1 MARFWKGYQRC
12 DASHRA
18 PRVSYGILT
27 PKCSTDILVHY
38 RVAPQDQPCIDPTIL
53 LLDPNNPHRAD
64 TVGPHTSSDDNQ
76 AANLFTKYVRS
87 TEETPDA
94 AVLLFDNDH
103 SVGQRPRTA
112 PPMGQAEALS
122 NHITQFGLLDY
133 VDETGFGETQ
143 DIMSS
148 LEVATNAHTQSQD
161 SSSILQE
168 GQAVHSQHREF
179 GLMSGLD
186 LGKPR
191 MDHATTDTERF
202 QLSAGAF
209 DTSERCPSNT
219 HVAQQNAY
227 GRPMDSP
234 VVASG
239 SVNMTGIGTGQMD
252 NEGEGLSLR
261 TRTALVTPP
270 GSTKKPAKRRKTSN
284 RQESSGRDSS
294 LQEPVRPHP
303 NETLLEQLIA
313 HERRKFENQGRQ
325 DSFIFS
331 LTQESISGLGAE
343 RHSWTLRVFFFAV
356 ASSHSMLTLRD
367 ILRACRD
374 RTTGDLSEPMQG
386 LSTAK
391 RLEFIEH
398 LEGNLA
404 YFSLLRRCHILKL
417 FMDNFDPSRQ
427 AEGGF
432 IVQTQ
437 ESISNTG
444 RKKSGNPSH
453 VAHSEMTKSMIQEIY
468 PELQPNTPGYQTKY
482 RSVSELRKLG
492 KRLHF
497 LTTTFG
503 YGILGLLPS
512 TTGSDLCIS
521 DSMYVLLV
529 AFLDPESNLN

>member
-1 MARFWKGYQRC
+1 MRLSRAGSKEHRLTVAKRWGIETCIRFSPRQSGELPSPSVLSRAVSAIVGASWLDSGKDINVVTRVIERLGLVMAFLC
-12 DASHRA
+12 SS
-18 PRVSYGILT
+18 VLLT
-27 PKCSTDILVHY
+27 FLFTT

-53 LLDPNNPHRAD
+53 LLNPNNPHRAD
-64 TVGPHTSSDDNQ
+64 TVRPQTSSDDN
-76 AANLFTKYVRS
+76 
-87 TEETPDA
+87 
-94 AVLLFDNDH
+94 
-103 SVGQRPRTA
+103 
-112 PPMGQAEALS
+112 
-122 NHITQFGLLDY
+122 FGLLDY
-133 VDETGFGETQ
+133 VDETRFDETQ

-148 LEVATNAHTQSQD
+148 LGVANNAQTQSQG
-161 SSSILQE
+161 SSRTLQK
-168 GQAVHSQHREF
+168 GQAVDGQHREY
-179 GLMSGLD
+179 GLMSSLD
-186 LGKPR
+186 LGKSR
-191 MDHATTDTERF
+191 MDHAAADTEHF
-202 QLSAGAF
+202 QLSAGTF
-209 DTSERCPSNT
+209 DASEHRLSNT
-219 HVAQQNAY
+219 HIRQQNVY

-234 VVASG
+234 VVTIG
-239 SVNMTGIGTGQMD
+239 SVNMTDIGTGETD
-252 NEGEGLSLR
+252 NEGESLSLR
-261 TRTALVTPP
+261 TRTALATPTD
-270 GSTKKPAKRRKTSN
+270 STKKSAKRRKTSN
-284 RQESSGRDSS
+284 RQESSGKDNS

-331 LTQESISGLGAE
+331 LTPESISGLGAE

-497 LTTTFG
+497 LTTMFG

-529 AFLDPESNLN
+529 AFLD